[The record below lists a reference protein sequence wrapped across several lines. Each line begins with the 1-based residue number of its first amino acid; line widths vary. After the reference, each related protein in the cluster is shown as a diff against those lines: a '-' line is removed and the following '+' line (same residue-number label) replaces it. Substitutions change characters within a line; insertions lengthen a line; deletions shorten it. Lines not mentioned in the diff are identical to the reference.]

1 MKYASVCSGV
11 EAATLAWKPLGWE
24 PVWFSEI
31 EPFPCAVLQYHYP
44 DVPNLGDM
52 TKIKVTNKEDGQL
65 FTSGCGA
72 DVFVRGGV
80 DLLVGGTP
88 CFVSGSLVLT
98 PGGYRAIESL
108 NVGDEVV
115 THTGKVSKIIAVG
128 SKDASV
134 GEVKILGRPPIVCT
148 AEHPFYTIGVGRDV
162 RRGSDTFGQVIA
174 KSNFEF
180 TPIAESVGR
189 YAGRVCAQHYDHSA
203 PAGIYQTTAED
214 VVELA
219 GWYVGDG
226 YIRRWKGKN
235 KKAVIL
241 SLVSKDKLKQ
251 FSERF
256 VGIVHF
262 STGSDGKVTIS
273 NTRLAEWL
281 ISEFGEHAINKRIP
295 YWLYTSEFKAAFLHG
310 YAATDGGYTHV
321 NHLRFTTVSPS
332 LAYGVADLYETA
344 AICFTKRPPTHV
356 ICGRVVNQHDTY
368 VVDKTLSTVNKSK
381 KFGDR
386 YATRI
391 LRWNDLGARRVV
403 YNITVE
409 GDHSYIV
416 NGFAVHNCQSFSV
429 SGKRE
434 GLKGASGLAKSFV
447 ELLGT
452 VHPRWFLWE
461 NVPGCLSSRDQESG
475 VYDFNFLLAAF
486 AECGYSLCWRIID
499 SQFTRVDGFP
509 RAVPQRRR
517 RVFVVGYLGSWEYSA
532 GVLLESGALLGN
544 SPPRRVKGK
553 GFTEAVEGSTSETSC
568 SIGNGQA
575 HGVLSVEVA
584 NTLNCMHDPEMVL
597 CYENHGQDSRVKEL
611 KDGVCPGLNAR
622 AGTGGENLPL
632 VYALAEN
639 TIARQPQN
647 GGNGLGAQP
656 ELAYTQNCTG
666 VMGVYDA
673 VRVRKI
679 MPIEC
684 ERLMGFP
691 DNYTRIPWRGKP
703 EEGCPDSHRY
713 KACGNSFAVNAVR
726 WIGKRIQLV
735 EEIIQSGGKMSDRL

>member
-31 EPFPCAVLQYHYP
+31 EPFPCAVLQHHYP
-44 DVPNLGDM
+44 DVPNLGDL
-52 TKIKVTNKEDGQL
+52 TKIKVTEKEDGQV
-65 FTSGCGA
+65 FTSGSGT

-88 CFVSGSLVLT
+88 CQSWS
-98 PGGYRAIESL
+98 
-108 NVGDEVV
+108 
-115 THTGKVSKIIAVG
+115 
-128 SKDASV
+128 
-134 GEVKILGRPPIVCT
+134 
-148 AEHPFYTIGVGRDV
+148 
-162 RRGSDTFGQVIA
+162 
-174 KSNFEF
+174 
-180 TPIAESVGR
+180 
-189 YAGRVCAQHYDHSA
+189 CA
-203 PAGIYQTTAED
+203 
-214 VVELA
+214 
-219 GWYVGDG
+219 
-226 YIRRWKGKN
+226 
-235 KKAVIL
+235 
-241 SLVSKDKLKQ
+241 
-251 FSERF
+251 
-256 VGIVHF
+256 
-262 STGSDGKVTIS
+262 
-273 NTRLAEWL
+273 
-281 ISEFGEHAINKRIP
+281 
-295 YWLYTSEFKAAFLHG
+295 
-310 YAATDGGYTHV
+310 
-321 NHLRFTTVSPS
+321 
-332 LAYGVADLYETA
+332 
-344 AICFTKRPPTHV
+344 
-356 ICGRVVNQHDTY
+356 
-368 VVDKTLSTVNKSK
+368 
-381 KFGDR
+381 
-386 YATRI
+386 
-391 LRWNDLGARRVV
+391 
-403 YNITVE
+403 
-409 GDHSYIV
+409 
-416 NGFAVHNCQSFSV
+416 
-429 SGKRE
+429 GKRE

-447 ELLGT
+447 DLLGAM
-452 VHPRWFLWE
+452 HPRWFVWE
-461 NVPGCLSSRDQESG
+461 NVPGCLSSRDKQSG

-517 RVFVVGYLGSWEYSA
+517 RVFVVGYLGSWEYPA

-553 GFTEAVEGSTSETSC
+553 GFTEAVEGSTAQTSC

-575 HGVLSVEVA
+575 HGVISEEVC

-684 ERLMGFP
+684 ERLMAFP

-703 EEGCPDSHRY
+703 EDGCPDSHRY
-713 KACGNSFAVNAVR
+713 KACGNSFAVNVVR

-735 EEIIQSGGKMSDRL
+735 EEVIKSGGKMPDRL